1 MTLSLFD
8 SYRQGL
14 TRLIEKLGSDRSQLS
29 AVYVYQQRLI
39 ENLDRAARYG
49 DTETLR
55 SERAEILDRL
65 NTLAQTALG
74 LAFTDLC
81 PTPASSNNARPT
93 VGDKPAYHINSGG
106 GAVVLGDVTV
116 ANGDF
121 VGRDSRRLE
130 SPKHQSKPV
139 QTGEQSVD
147 TAALRIHL
155 QRFDDVNLDALCMD
169 HFPAVYDQFGRGQ
182 RRDEKI
188 NQLLDYVRTRPEE
201 ASRLA
206 MLLKQWK

>member
-14 TRLIEKLGSDRSQLS
+14 ARLIEKLGSDRSQLS
-29 AVYVYQQRLI
+29 AVYVYQQRLS
-39 ENLDRAARYG
+39 ENLDRATRYG

-65 NTLAQTALG
+65 NTLTHTAFS

-81 PTPASSNNARPT
+81 PTPASSNDAPPT

-106 GAVVLGDVTV
+106 GAVVLGDVNI
-116 ANGDF
+116 AHGDF
-121 VGRDSRRLE
+121 VGRDSIRSE
-130 SPKHQSKPV
+130 SPTRQSMPMR
-139 QTGEQSVD
+139 TGDQPVD
-147 TAALRIHL
+147 TATLRIRL
-155 QRFDDVNLDALCMD
+155 QRVDDVALDTLCMD

-188 NQLLDYVRTRPEE
+188 NQLLAYVRTRPAE
-201 ASRLA
+201 AARLA
-206 MLLKQWK
+206 TLLAQ